1 LEPLRDIVAELP
13 SQLDAKLFVVLHR
26 PAQAGEM
33 LQNLLSRNSKLS
45 VLSAADGEQMEN
57 GTLYIAPP
65 DQHLILKE
73 DSMRLTR
80 GPRENQWRPAIDV
93 LFRSAAVLH
102 GPRVIGVILSGALD
116 DGSAGL
122 SAIKRCGGIA
132 IVQAPADAAFSE
144 MPESAIRN
152 VTADYIA
159 PAEQITAII
168 QCVVGQPAGP
178 SREIPVELLLEAQIA
193 EAGRTPVELRSSL
206 GELAPFTCVD
216 CGGPL
221 WAQRGDGLRFRC
233 LTGHA
238 LSARSLETG
247 LDQSLEAAIWAAIR
261 QFEQRTNLQ
270 HAMADEQERKGR
282 SLAAANYRDR
292 ASEAQSHAEAL
303 RQLLQATGKSQPS
316 RSRPGQAPKIATA
329 DTGQP

>member
-1 LEPLRDIVAELP
+1 LDPLRQMVAELP
-13 SQLDAKLFVVLHR
+13 SGLAAKLFVVLHR
-26 PAQAGEM
+26 PAHAGDM
-33 LQNLLSRNSKLS
+33 LQKLLSWKSKLS
-45 VLSAADGEQMEN
+45 VRFASDGEQLEN

-73 DSMRLTR
+73 DSLRLTR

-122 SAIKRCGGIA
+122 SAVKRCGGIA
-132 IVQAPADAAFSE
+132 VVQAPADAAVSE

-152 VTADYIA
+152 VSADHIV
-159 PAEQITAII
+159 PAEQIAALI
-168 QCVVGQPAGP
+168 QCVAGQPAGP
-178 SREIPVELLLEAQIA
+178 SGEIPAELLLEAQIA
-193 EAGRTPVELRSSL
+193 ETGHTSVGLQSCL
-206 GELAPFTCVD
+206 GDLTPFTCVD

-221 WAQRGDGLRFRC
+221 WGQPGDGLRFRC

-238 LSARSLETG
+238 LSGRSLETG
-247 LDQSLEAAIWAAIR
+247 LDQNLEAAIWAAIR

-270 HAMADEQERKGR
+270 QAMAEEQERKGR

-292 ASEAQSHAEAL
+292 ASEAHSHAEAL
-303 RQLLQATGKSQPS
+303 RQLLQVTGKSS
-316 RSRPGQAPKIATA
+316 DIAVTPGPALEKR
-329 DTGQP
+329 TG